1 MTFTN
6 AKPYSP
12 STTLTATLGS
22 AATSGTVGNAS
33 LAFPVTP
40 CYAVITGA
48 DNQNYISEDPDDYE
62 TVLINTISTNTISN
76 MVRGVEGNQKEWA
89 SGSYIANLFTAEAYK
104 DIISALEWGSL

>member
-1 MTFTN
+1 MSLTN

-12 STTLTATLGS
+12 PTTL
-22 AATSGTVGNAS
+22 AAILAIDAVTGTVTDAS
-33 LAFPVTP
+33 IALPTAP
-40 CYAVITGA
+40 CYIVITGA